1 MGLNSLWLKNF
12 LIDFSSF
19 FLIGLPF
26 QFIFYG
32 KITNETFLNWLVVSI
47 FVGILGAFFSP
58 VIKRKK

>member
-32 KITNETFLNWLVVSI
+32 NITNESFLNWLVVSI
-47 FVGILGAFFSP
+47 CLGVLGAFFSP